1 MSDADLRVISF
12 ESKFLFLEL
21 NDFLLVSLPLNSI
34 WISLQDEDFI
44 DYWPPIDDQETLSIF
59 RYLKMTV
66 KRLMILYFLIETVI
80 VFDTV
85 NPLRS

>member
-1 MSDADLRVISF
+1 MSDTDLRVISF

-34 WISLQDEDFI
+34 WVSLQDEDFI
-44 DYWPPIDDQETLSIF
+44 DYWSPVYDQETFSIF
-59 RYLKMTV
+59 RYLEMTV

>member
-1 MSDADLRVISF
+1 MSDTNLRVISF

-44 DYWPPIDDQETLSIF
+44 NNWSPVDDQETLSIF
-59 RYLKMTV
+59 RYLEMTV